1 MCTVNLLR
9 GEKVDRYTVFGSTV
23 DMENEANG
31 LPRAG
36 LADGVENGER
46 SATEPGHPARDRI
59 GTHLLYGA
67 FRGRE

>member
-1 MCTVNLLR
+1 MNLLR

-36 LADGVENGER
+36 LADGVENGEG
-46 SATEPGHPARDRI
+46 STSEPGHPADRI